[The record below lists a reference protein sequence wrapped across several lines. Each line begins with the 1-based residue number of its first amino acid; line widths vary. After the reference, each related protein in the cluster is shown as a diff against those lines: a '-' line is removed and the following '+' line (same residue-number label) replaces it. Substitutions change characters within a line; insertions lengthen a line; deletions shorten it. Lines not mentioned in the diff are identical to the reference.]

1 MMVEPESIRNRV
13 EESGLHTLDLDQ
25 LLPNPG
31 ALKQLDIA
39 DYLEGGLILREKPF
53 RQALNDLAADNWKD
67 AKVAL
72 FCSSEAI
79 IPDWAWMLAT
89 AKLMECGAE
98 VHIALPD
105 ELPYILLVQAVNEIP
120 LADYTNSKLVIKG
133 CSKGTNA
140 KALSAAIQ
148 RLQPVVQSIFYGEP
162 CSTVPIYKR
171 PKS

>member
-1 MMVEPESIRNRV
+1 MMADLESIRNRV
-13 EESGLHTLDLDQ
+13 EESGLQTLDLDQ
-25 LLPNPG
+25 LLPNPQV
-31 ALKQLDIA
+31 LRQMDIA
-39 DYLEGGLILREKPF
+39 DYLEGGLVLREKPF
-53 RQALNDLAADNWKD
+53 REALNALNSSDWQNTE
-67 AKVAL
+67 VAL

-89 AKLMECGAE
+89 GKLMECGAQ
-98 VHIALPD
+98 VHITGPSQLPS
-105 ELPYILLVQAVNEIP
+105 LLLIKAVNEIP

-140 KALSAAIQ
+140 QALSAAIQ